1 MSASALTPEGFAA
14 RMARLGPFEP
24 APRVGVGVSGGPDSL
39 ALCLLLDRW
48 TRDRGGSVLALTV
61 DHGLRAAAAG
71 EAAAVGAFCA
81 ARGIPHR
88 VLRVAGPAPDA
99 GLQAWARRARHALLE
114 AACEAEGIL
123 HLALAHHADDQGETL
138 LLRLARGSGPD
149 GLAGMGALRETGA
162 VRLVRPLLGVP
173 RAALAAV
180 CAEAGVGWVADPSN
194 DDPRFAR
201 ARLRAVAPHLAAE
214 GLSGASLAAVAA
226 RAGRVRA
233 FVEGATADLL
243 ARAATVHE
251 AGFVRLDPACL
262 RTADREIARRAL
274 AAALAVVGAA
284 DRPAREAA
292 VDRMLDL
299 AVGDGAAPG
308 TLAGARVLR
317 WRGAI
322 VVCREPAAMAGPRDV
337 TAAGPSLWDHRFRIT
352 PAGPTGGL
360 SVGAA
365 GPGGPARDRP
375 EARALPGPVRAA
387 LPALRLHGTTVAVP
401 HLGWWSPA
409 AEAAGLRGTVVTF
422 APRVALSAAP
432 FRTAE
437 DVV

>member
-1 MSASALTPEGFAA
+1 MSAPALTPEGFAA

-180 CAEAGVGWVADPSN
+180 CAEAGVGGVADPSN

-201 ARLRAVAPHLAAE
+201 ARLRAVSRS
-214 GLSGASLAAVAA
+214 GGSTFTTTSRLSAGSCA
-226 RAGRVRA
+226 RNTRLIPPPGSSRVR
-233 FVEGATADLL
+233 
-243 ARAATVHE
+243 R
-251 AGFVRLDPACL
+251 
-262 RTADREIARRAL
+262 
-274 AAALAVVGAA
+274 
-284 DRPAREAA
+284 
-292 VDRMLDL
+292 
-299 AVGDGAAPG
+299 
-308 TLAGARVLR
+308 
-317 WRGAI
+317 
-322 VVCREPAAMAGPRDV
+322 
-337 TAAGPSLWDHRFRIT
+337 
-352 PAGPTGGL
+352 
-360 SVGAA
+360 
-365 GPGGPARDRP
+365 
-375 EARALPGPVRAA
+375 
-387 LPALRLHGTTVAVP
+387 
-401 HLGWWSPA
+401 
-409 AEAAGLRGTVVTF
+409 
-422 APRVALSAAP
+422 
-432 FRTAE
+432 
-437 DVV
+437 